1 MQILDPMIEKYSE
14 GKLISWKF
22 KELLIGGKLTLN
34 KYVLGTLYTYYF
46 SSFKA
51 LQKVTNALES
61 LRRRFSWNIE
71 RHKKKMYFV
80 KWKVFLLIRK
90 TINTVRT
97 LVASLE
103 LTGHCLQNT
112 SGGSFVNKTQNGSW

>member
-1 MQILDPMIEKYSE
+1 MQILDPMIEKYSK

-51 LQKVTNALES
+51 PQKVTNALES
-61 LRRRFSWNIE
+61 P
-71 RHKKKMYFV
+71 
-80 KWKVFLLIRK
+80 
-90 TINTVRT
+90 
-97 LVASLE
+97 
-103 LTGHCLQNT
+103 
-112 SGGSFVNKTQNGSW
+112 